1 MKDLINE
8 LRRRKVFRL
17 GVSYLVVAWVAMQI
31 VNEFF
36 PPLGLPEWSQTLVA
50 VLILIGFPFALLLAW
65 AFELTPE
72 GIKPDRPVSE
82 TAAKSQLV
90 VGHPETK
97 ALIGLAVLIAGG
109 AVLWYLATSSRDWAF
124 EASVALALSI
134 LVVAGLLY
142 SMLNRSDQRGAE
154 DNAQSTVAASDSVE
168 LAPHESTEE
177 ISIAVLP
184 FVNLS
189 PDPDNEYF
197 SDGMA
202 EELLTVLAR
211 IQGWRVAARTS
222 CFHFK
227 GRNEKIQVVG
237 EELRVSNVL
246 EGSVRSVNNRI
257 RVTAQLSKVDGGY
270 QLWSETYDRTLDDV
284 FQVQDEIAQAIVR
297 ELKGKLLGD
306 FAATVPTSDSDAFRH
321 YLQGRSMWQR
331 RDAKSIARGID
342 LLQQAV
348 TLDPQFAR
356 AYASLAAAYHKLPL
370 YDLQADAAATQ
381 QSAETAAREAL
392 HLDPDVGEAY
402 ATLGSILTNAHQYA
416 EANGQFARAL
426 AVEPND
432 TTAQHWYAVF
442 LLNTGQAASALQ
454 QISKALRL
462 DPLNGAIIGIH
473 GCASF
478 AVGECKAGIDSL
490 QNAVQLGWAEAARAF
505 LGAIYLH
512 LGNIA
517 EAESCLRKGRFG
529 GERIPDRLISALLAS
544 GKGAD
549 EMTDAGR
556 EIVASVERGEISQS
570 LGFRLS
576 ALIGSDCLF
585 ELPFDAQDIS
595 SDALGAIWYPPAAPV
610 RDDRHF
616 AALLERFN
624 LPL

>member
-65 AFELTPE
+65 AYELTPD
-72 GIKPDRPVSE
+72 GIKPERVISE
-82 TAAKSQLV
+82 TGAKSQPA
-90 VGHPETK
+90 VGHPDTK
-97 ALIGLAVLIAGG
+97 VLIGLAVLFAGV
-109 AVLWYLATSSRDWAF
+109 AVVWYLATISREWAF
-124 EASVALALSI
+124 EASIALALSM
-134 LVVAGLLY
+134 LVLAILLY
-142 SMLNRSDQRGAE
+142 SMLNRRHQHRAE
-154 DNAQSTVAASDSVE
+154 GTAQSTE
-168 LAPHESTEE
+168 Q

-202 EELLTVLAR
+202 EELLNMLAG
-211 IQGWRVAARTS
+211 IEGWRVAARAS

-237 EELRVSNVL
+237 EELNVSNVL
-246 EGSVRSVNNRI
+246 EGSVRSVDNRV

-284 FQVQDEIAQAIVR
+284 FQVQDEIALAIVR
-297 ELKGKLLGD
+297 ALKGKLLDD
-306 FAATVPTSDSDAFRH
+306 FAAVPPTSDAVAFRN

-331 RDAKSIARGID
+331 RDAKSIARGIG

-348 TLDPQFAR
+348 TLDPKFAR
-356 AYASLAAAYHKLPL
+356 AHASLAAAYHKLPL
-370 YDLQADAAATQ
+370 YDSQADAAATQ
-381 QSAETAAREAL
+381 QSAEAAAREAL
-392 HLDPDVGEAY
+392 RLDARVGEAY
-402 ATLGSILTNAHQYA
+402 ATLASILTNSHQYA
-416 EANGQFARAL
+416 EASAQFARAL

-432 TTAQHWYAVF
+432 ATVQHWHAVF
-442 LLNTGQAASALQ
+442 LLNTGRAASALQ
-454 QISKALRL
+454 QISTALLL
-462 DPLNGAIIGIH
+462 DPLNGAVIGTH
-473 GCASF
+473 GCANF
-478 AVGECKAGIDSL
+478 AVGDFKAAIDSL
-490 QNAVQLGWAEAARAF
+490 QNAEQLGWADAARAF

-512 LGNIA
+512 LGDIA
-517 EAESCLRKGRFG
+517 EAEGYLRKGRFG
-529 GERIPDRLISALLAS
+529 GEPIPDQLISALLTS
-544 GKGAD
+544 VKGAD
-549 EMTDAGR
+549 RMADAGQ
-556 EIVASVERGEISQS
+556 EIAASVERGEIGQN

-585 ELPFDAQDIS
+585 DLPSDVQDIS
-595 SDALGAIWYPPAAPV
+595 SDALGAIWYPPAAPL
-610 RDDRHF
+610 RDDSRF

-624 LPL
+624 LPV